1 VRRTSKAAVPSLEF
15 APDCILAERPL
26 SRIFYYG
33 RTRQDAD
40 GNINGHAVER
50 DTLTISCDTHLCFF
64 IYINRPEISLKQELP
79 IGIFDSGVGGLTV
92 YRALHE
98 RLPHERFVYLG
109 DTARVPYGT
118 RSLATVERYAIEN
131 ARFLEAHGI
140 KILVV
145 ACNTASALALPAI
158 RESIR
163 VPVLGV
169 IEPGA
174 RAAVEASGGAEVKRR
189 IGVIATEATVQSG
202 AYASAIARL
211 DPDASVIARACP
223 LFVPLAED
231 GWAETEVAEMV
242 AADYLKD
249 IKDSRVDT
257 LVLGCT
263 HYPILSRVIQETVGA
278 SVALIDSGEAA
289 ARDVERLLEERGLR
303 CVEREGLSAERQLCD
318 DLDHFYVT
326 DAAARFSR
334 VAERF
339 LGVAPS
345 VLEAV
350 EVWGHDELRTH

>member
-1 VRRTSKAAVPSLEF
+1 MKTGPRNCPTS
-15 APDCILAERPL
+15 I
-26 SRIFYYG
+26 
-33 RTRQDAD
+33 
-40 GNINGHAVER
+40 
-50 DTLTISCDTHLCFF
+50 
-64 IYINRPEISLKQELP
+64 EIVKSEIRNPKFEIRNSALP

-98 RLPHERFVYLG
+98 RLPDEHFVYLG

-118 RSLATVERYAIEN
+118 KSLSTVERYAIEN

-140 KILVV
+140 KLLVV

-158 RESIR
+158 REAVS
-163 VPVLGV
+163 VPVVGV

-174 RAAVEASGGAEVKRR
+174 QAAVAVAAGKK

-202 AYASAIARL
+202 AYTIAIGKV
-211 DPDASVIARACP
+211 DPIIDVIERACP
-223 LFVPLAED
+223 LFVPLAEE
-231 GWAETEVAEMV
+231 GWAETDVARAVAEQ
-242 AADYLKD
+242 YLNDLVKKD
-249 IKDSRVDT
+249 VGA

-263 HYPILSRVIQETVGA
+263 HYPIMRNLISRVIGTDVP
-278 SVALIDSGEAA
+278 LIDSGEAA
-289 ARDVERLLEERGLR
+289 AREVKELLQSNRLLYPQSDRDTQDRRERR
-303 CVEREGLSAERQLCD
+303 LCD

-326 DAAARFSR
+326 DAAERFAK

-339 LGVAPS
+339 LGTAPS